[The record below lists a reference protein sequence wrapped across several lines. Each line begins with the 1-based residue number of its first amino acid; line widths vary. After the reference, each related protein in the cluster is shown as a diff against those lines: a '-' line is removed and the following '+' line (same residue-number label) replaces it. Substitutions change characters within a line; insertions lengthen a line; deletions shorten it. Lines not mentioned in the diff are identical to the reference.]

1 VSFTRGFLPR
11 PVLRVMHPMYNIPG
25 SVKRLAT
32 PKPVSQIYYAVHPV
46 GTLTTHLG
54 RRIRRS
60 LMKR

>member
-1 VSFTRGFLPR
+1 
-11 PVLRVMHPMYNIPG
+11 MHPMYNIPG